1 MFLKDL
7 VLVNNLSLNEEKKD
21 LDTKIQYKVLARKY
35 RPRTFEDLIG
45 QDSMVKILSN
55 AFSLNRIAHAF
66 LFTGVRGV
74 GKTTA
79 ARIVSRGL
87 NCIKNDTPTISPCG
101 ECNSCISA
109 KNDRHVDIIEIDAAS
124 HTGVD
129 DIRELTEGVRYK
141 PVEGRYKI
149 YIIDE
154 VHMLSAQAFNALLK
168 TLEEPPEHVKFIF
181 CTTEIRKIPV
191 TVLSRCQKF
200 DLRRVA
206 VSELI
211 KFLKLICKKEKV
223 SIDTNSLNLLARY
236 SDGSVRDSLSLLDQ
250 AISMNNGEI
259 NEGTIKAM
267 LGLSD
272 KSVVWDLFD
281 KLLQGDILSV
291 MNFYDDL
298 LNSGSD
304 PVLIVEEL
312 LEISHSVAR
321 AKAVPSLNTSQVMS
335 EFESKR
341 ALESA
346 KLTNIPAIARCWQLL
361 LKGNEEMQKS
371 FSVKEACE
379 MILIRITYAADLPDL
394 KTLIEKSD
402 LKKKVNSDKPK
413 EMRDIEVKDKIIDK
427 QLDYEKL
434 KDKTLDK
441 ELKDNK
447 IGSLDV
453 NKMFGTF
460 DELLNY
466 VKDKKAM
473 SLYTFLVD
481 QVKIVDYKPLNIKLS
496 FVNKKKLDLL
506 AKIRKELS
514 DLTSN
519 KWIIQV
525 LEDDA
530 DNFSVTE
537 KNNLE
542 EKKLIENVKQDRLV
556 KSFLNEFPE
565 AEILEVNKEA
575 YKDKK
580 DM

>member
-1 MFLKDL
+1 MKDI
-7 VLVNNLSLNEEKKD
+7 VLVNDLPVNNEKAD
-21 LDTKIQYKVLARKY
+21 SNVVIQYKVLARKY

-87 NCIKNDTPTISPCG
+87 NCLKSDNPTISPCG
-101 ECNSCISA
+101 ECGSCVSA

-154 VHMLSAQAFNALLK
+154 VHMLSTQAFNALLK

-206 VSELI
+206 ISELI
-211 KFLKLICKKEKV
+211 ELLKSICTKEKV

-250 AISMNNGEI
+250 AISMNNGDI
-259 NEGTIKAM
+259 NEESIEIM

-272 KSVVWDLFD
+272 KSVVWNLFD
-281 KLLQGDILSV
+281 KLIQGDILSV
-291 MNFYDDL
+291 MNFYDEL
-298 LNSGSD
+298 LKSGSD
-304 PVLIVEEL
+304 PILIIEQL
-312 LEISHSVAR
+312 LEISHNVAR

-346 KLTNIPAIARCWQLL
+346 QLTNIPAIARCWQLL
-361 LKGNEEMQKS
+361 LKGYEEMQKA

-379 MILIRITYAADLPDL
+379 MILIRISYAVDLPDL
-394 KTLIEKSD
+394 KTLLEKSD
-402 LKKKVNSDKPK
+402 LKKKINF
-413 EMRDIEVKDKIIDK
+413 ENN
-427 QLDYEKL
+427 KL
-434 KDKTLDK
+434 KRLEENDIKHNVKEEKINHYSD
-441 ELKDNK
+441 ELKEFKEKVIEKENKVQSQSADN
-447 IGSLDV
+447 IY
-453 NKMFGTF
+453 GTF
-460 DELLNY
+460 EELLSYIKEN
-466 VKDKKAM
+466 KAL
-473 SLYTFLVD
+473 SLYTILVD
-481 QVKIVDYKPLNIKLS
+481 QVKIVDYKPLNMKLS
-496 FVNKKKLDLL
+496 LVNDKNLDLVI
-506 AKIRKELS
+506 KIRKELFN
-514 DLTSN
+514 LTSN
-519 KWIIQV
+519 KWIIEV
-525 LEDDA
+525 LK
-530 DNFSVTE
+530 DNVENFTTTE
-537 KNNLE
+537 KHEL
-542 EKKLIENVKQDRLV
+542 KKKELIENSKENKLV
-556 KSFLNEFPE
+556 KSFLEEFPE
-565 AEILEVNKEA
+565 AEIVEVNK
-575 YKDKK
+575 DKE
-580 DM
+580 DI